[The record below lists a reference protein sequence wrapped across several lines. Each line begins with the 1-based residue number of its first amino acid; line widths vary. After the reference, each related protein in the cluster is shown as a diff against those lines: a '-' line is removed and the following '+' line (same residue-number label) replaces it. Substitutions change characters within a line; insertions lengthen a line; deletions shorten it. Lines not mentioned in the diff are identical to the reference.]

1 MENIAAKRKV
11 RKECRAVVACCL
23 CIYDLRA
30 RAVNDLEGAA
40 RQRRL
45 CHGAVLIIGALLGH
59 SQAAYGDVLLAA
71 EVKGAGIAVDGA
83 VRVMKR
89 HVDREGR
96 IAYRRSRLDDRIVT
110 VGDVGETDLAVL
122 VARLGR
128 DPRDGVAVS
137 VAQGEGGPLKR
148 LASVAELCERDRA
161 SLQLV
166 RETEARY
173 GFANW
178 ISLIIVELYLTRALL
193 QLEGVG
199 RR

>member
-1 MENIAAKRKV
+1 MEHIAAKREV
-11 RKECRAVVACCL
+11 RKVCRAIVACCL

-59 SQAAYGDVLLAA
+59 SQAAYGDVLLAT
-71 EVKGAGIAVDGA
+71 EIKGVGIAVDSA
-83 VRVMKR
+83 VRVAKR
-89 HVDREGR
+89 CVDRKGR

-110 VGDVGETDLAVL
+110 VGDVGEADLAVL

-128 DPRDGVAVS
+128 DPRDGIAVGI
-137 VAQGEGGPLKR
+137 AQGEGSSFKR
-148 LASVAELCERDRA
+148 LASVAELRERDRA
-161 SLQLV
+161 GLQLV
-166 RETEARY
+166 REAEARY

-178 ISLIIVELYLTRALL
+178 IFLIIVELYLTRLL

-199 RR
+199 RH